1 MSCIRCQ
8 LLELELKELKELK
21 DKFELFKKPFTKD
34 SNEQSKLCTVLNLTP
49 SQATMLLMLY
59 NRAGT
64 LVPALM
70 IHEGITNKASTY
82 HDNVTNLVQVQMSKL
97 RTRLNKSYPKTKFVY
112 NIWLKGYGIT
122 TDGYNIVKDI
132 IDAKVDS

>member
-8 LLELELKELKELK
+8 LLELELKELK

-34 SNEQSKLCTVLNLTP
+34 SNEQSKLCKTLSLTP
-49 SQATMLLMLY
+49 SQAVILLMLY

-70 IHEGITNKASTY
+70 IHESITKKASTY
-82 HDNVTNLVQVQMSKL
+82 QEDITNLIQVQMSKL
-97 RTRLNKSYPKTKFVY
+97 RTRLKKIYPNTKFVY
-112 NIWLKGYGIT
+112 NIWSKGYGIT
-122 TDGYNIVKDI
+122 TDGYNIVKEI
-132 IDAKVDS
+132 LNAKVDC